1 MTDADMVRTLYRA
14 YQDRAWDRAA
24 TVLHPDAVVVM
35 SATAERLVGRPAVVD
50 FQRCYPEPW
59 GTLTVVRV
67 LTDAEGAAAQ
77 VRVVDPAGREFAL
90 AAFWRSR
97 DGLLHEGTEYWIEV
111 GGEDPPAD
119 RADATASR
127 AARRAWPG

>member
-1 MTDADMVRTLYRA
+1 LIRTLYRS

-24 TVLHPDAVVVM
+24 AVLHPDAVVVM
-35 SATAERLVGRPAVVD
+35 AATAERLVGRRAVVD
-50 FQRCYPEPW
+50 FQRSYPEPW

-77 VRVVDPAGREFAL
+77 VSVVDPAGRQFAL

-97 DGLLHEGTEYWIEV
+97 DGLLHEGLEYWIEV
-111 GGEDPPAD
+111 GGEDPPAN
-119 RADATASR
+119 RAGSAATR
-127 AARRAWPG
+127 AARRAWPR